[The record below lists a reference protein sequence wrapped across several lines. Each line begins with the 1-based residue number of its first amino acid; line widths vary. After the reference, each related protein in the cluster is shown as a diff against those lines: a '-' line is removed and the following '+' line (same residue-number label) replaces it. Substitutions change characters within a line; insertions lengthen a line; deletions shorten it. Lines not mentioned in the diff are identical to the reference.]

1 MKVAILDDYLGVARR
16 LADWSALE
24 RRCEIT
30 VFDRNLKVPDEA
42 AEALAP
48 FDIFCC
54 LRERMAVPRALI
66 ERLPKLKFIAVTGFK
81 HRTLDLAA
89 ATERGIV
96 VSHSGVH
103 DGGHSTPE
111 LAWGLILAS
120 VRHIADEAGRMRAGG
135 WQNTLGTTLHGK
147 TLGIVGLGG
156 IGRKVAGYG
165 QAFGMR
171 VLAWSQ
177 NLTDEAAAAGGAT
190 RVDKDVLFRESDIV
204 TLHLVLGD
212 RTRGIVGARELAL
225 MKPTATLVN
234 TARAPL
240 LDPAALLETLQ
251 AGRIRGAALDVFDQ
265 EPLPDDHPLRRLD
278 NVILTPHL
286 GYCTEETLSGFYA
299 DTVQAVTAFLDGKP
313 VRVLNPEAVP
323 PAATSS
329 GRS

>member
-1 MKVAILDDYLGVARR
+1 MKLAILDDYLGVAKR

-24 RRCEIT
+24 QRCEIT
-30 VFDRNLKVPDEA
+30 VFNRNLKVPDEA

-48 FDIFCC
+48 FAIVCC
-54 LRERMAVPRALI
+54 LRERMAISRALI
-66 ERLPKLKFIAVTGFK
+66 ERLPNLKFIAVTGFK

-89 ATERGIV
+89 ASERGIV

-103 DGGHSTPE
+103 DGGYSTPE

-120 VRHIADEAGRMRAGG
+120 VRHIAAEDRRMKIGG

-165 QAFGMR
+165 RAFGMR

-177 NLTDEAAAAGGAT
+177 NLTDEAAAAGGAE
-190 RVDKDVLFRESDIV
+190 RVEKDTLFRESDIV
-204 TLHLVLGD
+204 TLHLVLGE

-240 LDPAALLETLQ
+240 VDQAALLETLQ
-251 AGRIRGAALDVFDQ
+251 GHRIRGAALDVFDE
-265 EPLPDDHPLRRLD
+265 EPLPDDHKLRRLD

-286 GYCTEETLSGFYA
+286 GYYTEETLRGFYG

-313 VRVLNPEAVP
+313 VRVLNPEA
-323 PAATSS
+323 AAAGATGS
-329 GRS
+329 GRR